1 MQRRHDEQEAGPDV
15 WCNTKP
21 IAFCK
26 SSLWDYKPKLKFGRL
41 LRVALRWPSLSEAAQ
56 AQPPASIS
64 WSSALPCYQSNYQ
77 HGVCNLKT
85 RWRRQSTD
93 KSLCKSAWRTE

>member
-1 MQRRHDEQEAGPDV
+1 MCGAIRNQSRFANFP
-15 WCNTKP
+15 
-21 IAFCK
+21 
-26 SSLWDYKPKLKFGRL
+26 LWDYKLNLRFGRL
-41 LRVALRWPSLSEAAQ
+41 LRVALGPLALTLSEAAQ

-64 WSSALPCYQSNYQ
+64 WSSALPCYQSNCQ